1 MRGAD
6 EQPGSMFSYV
16 TLEERVPTEHPLRAI
31 RAITDRALTRLSPRF
46 GTLYVKFG
54 RPSIAPEKL
63 LRALL
68 LQALYTIRSER
79 QLMEQLDYNLLF
91 RWFVGLGMDDA
102 VWSPTTFTKNR
113 DRLLEGDIATAFF
126 EAILIHA
133 DSARLLSDDHFTVD
147 GTMLEAWASHKSF
160 RRRDDEPPTGGGANP
175 AVNFHGQRRTNATH
189 RSTTD
194 PDARLYKKAQGR
206 EARLGYLGHVLMEHR
221 SGLIVKAL
229 VTPATGRAERD
240 AAITMVGELRGEH
253 RITVA
258 GDKAYDTRDFVATL
272 RAMRVTPHVA
282 QFTATVRRG
291 SAIDAR
297 TTHHPGYQVSQRKRK
312 LVEQGFGWM
321 KTVGGLR
328 KLRHRGG
335 PLVEWVFTF
344 TAAAYNIV
352 RLRRL
357 LPTAA

>member
-16 TLEERVPTEHPLRAI
+16 TLEERVPRDHPLRAI
-31 RAITDRALTRLSPRF
+31 RRITDRALERLSPRF

-79 QLMEQLDYNLLF
+79 QLIEQLDYNLLF

-102 VWSPTTFTKNR
+102 VWAPTTFTKNR
-113 DRLLEGDIATAFF
+113 DRLLDGDIATAFF
-126 EAILIHA
+126 EAILLHA
-133 DSARLLSDDHFTVD
+133 DSARLLSDEHFTVD
-147 GTMLEAWASHKSF
+147 GTLLEAWASHKSF
-160 RRRDDEPPTGGGANP
+160 RPRDEEPPTGGGANP
-175 AVNFHGQRRTNATH
+175 TVNFHRQRRTNETH

-194 PDARLYKKAQGR
+194 PDACLYKKAQGR
-206 EARLGYLGHVLMEHR
+206 EARLGYLGHLLMEHR
-221 SGLIVKAL
+221 SGLIVNAM
-229 VTPATGRAERD
+229 VTPATGRAERE
-240 AAITMVGELRGEH
+240 AAIKMIAEIRGRH
-253 RITVA
+253 RITIA
-258 GDKAYDTRDFVATL
+258 GDKGYDTRDFVATL
-272 RAMRVTPHVA
+272 RSMRGTPHLA
-282 QFTATVRRG
+282 QYTATVHRV
-291 SAIDAR
+291 SAVDAR
-297 TTHHPGYQVSQRKRK
+297 TTRHPGYAVSQRKRK
-312 LVEQGFGWM
+312 LIEQGFGWM

-335 PLVEWVFTF
+335 ALVEWVFTF

-357 LPTAA
+357 LPMGA

>member
-16 TLEERVPTEHPLRAI
+16 SLEERVPVDHPLRGI
-31 RAITDRALTRLSPRF
+31 RRITDRALERLSPRF
-46 GTLYVKFG
+46 GTLYVNFG

-91 RWFVGLGMDDA
+91 RWFVGLGMDDP
-102 VWSPTTFTKNR
+102 VWSATTFTKNR
-113 DRLLEGDIATAFF
+113 DRLLVGDIAAAFF
-126 EAILIHA
+126 EAVLIHA
-133 DSARLLSDDHFTVD
+133 DSQRLLSDEHFTVD
-147 GTMLEAWASHKSF
+147 GTLLEAWASQKSF
-160 RRRDDEPPTGGGANP
+160 RRRDDEPPSPGGGNP
-175 AVNFHGQRRTNATH
+175 TVNFHGQRRRNATH
-189 RSTTD
+189 QSTTD
-194 PDARLYKKAQGR
+194 PDARLYKKACGR

-221 SGLIVKAL
+221 SGLIVRAT
-229 VTPATGRAERD
+229 VTPADGHGERD
-240 AAITMVGELRGEH
+240 AALRMIEAVPGRH

-258 GDKAYDTRDFVATL
+258 GDKGYDTRDFVAGL
-272 RAMRVTPHVA
+272 RTMQVTPHVA
-282 QFTATVRRG
+282 QHTTGRR
-291 SAIDAR
+291 SAIDGR
-297 TTHHPGYQVSQRKRK
+297 TTRHAGYEMSQQKRK
-312 LVEQGFGWM
+312 LVEQSFGWM

-335 PLVEWVFTF
+335 PLVTWIFTF

-357 LPTAA
+357 LPAMA

>member
-16 TLEERVPTEHPLRAI
+16 SLEERVPADHPLRAI
-31 RAITDRALTRLSPRF
+31 RRITDRALERLSPRF
-46 GTLYVKFG
+46 GTLYINFG
-54 RPSIAPEKL
+54 RPSIPPEKL

-79 QLMEQLDYNLLF
+79 QLIEQIDYNLLF

-102 VWSPTTFTKNR
+102 VWAPTTFTKNR
-113 DRLLEGDIATAFF
+113 DRLLAGDIAAAFF
-126 EAILIHA
+126 DAVLIHA
-133 DSARLLSDDHFTVD
+133 DSARLLSDEHFTVD
-147 GTMLEAWASHKSF
+147 GTLLEAWASHKSF
-160 RRRDDEPPTGGGANP
+160 RPRGDEPPPDGGGNP
-175 AVNFHGQRRTNATH
+175 TVNFQGQRRRNATH
-189 RSTTD
+189 QSTTD

-206 EARLGYLGHVLMEHR
+206 EAHLGYLGHVLMEHR
-221 SGLIVKAL
+221 SGLIVKAT
-229 VTPATGRAERD
+229 VTPADGHGERD
-240 AAITMVGELRGEH
+240 AALVMLEGIPGQQ

-258 GDKAYDTRDFVATL
+258 ADKGYDTRDFVTEL
-272 RAMRVTPHVA
+272 RGMHVTPHIA
-282 QFTATVRRG
+282 QHTTGRR

-297 TTHHPGYQVSQRKRK
+297 TTRHPGYAISQQKRK

-321 KTVGGLR
+321 KTIGGLR

-335 PLVEWVFTF
+335 ALVTWVFTF

-357 LPTAA
+357 LEATA

>member
-16 TLEERVPTEHPLRAI
+16 SLEARVPADHPLRAI
-31 RAITDRALTRLSPRF
+31 RRITDRALEQLSPRF
-46 GTLYVKFG
+46 GTLYINFG
-54 RPSIAPEKL
+54 RPSIPPEKL

-79 QLMEQLDYNLLF
+79 QLIEQIDYNLLF

-102 VWSPTTFTKNR
+102 VWAPTTFTKNR
-113 DRLLEGDIATAFF
+113 DRLLAGDIAGAFF
-126 EAILIHA
+126 DAVLIHA
-133 DSARLLSDDHFTVD
+133 DSARLLSDEHFTVD
-147 GTMLEAWASHKSF
+147 GTLLEAWASHKSF
-160 RRRDDEPPTGGGANP
+160 RPRGDEPPTDGGGNP
-175 AVNFHGQRRTNATH
+175 TVNFHGQRRRNATH

-206 EARLGYLGHVLMEHR
+206 EAHLGYLGHVLMEHR
-221 SGLIVKAL
+221 SGLIVRAT
-229 VTPATGRAERD
+229 VTPADGHGERD
-240 AAITMVGELRGEH
+240 AALVMLESIPGQH

-258 GDKAYDTRDFVATL
+258 ADKGYDTRDFVADV
-272 RAMRVTPHVA
+272 RAMQVTPHIA
-282 QFTATVRRG
+282 QHTTGRR

-297 TTHHPGYQVSQRKRK
+297 TTRHAGYTISQQKRK

-321 KTVGGLR
+321 KTIGGLR

-335 PLVEWVFTF
+335 ALVTWIFTF

-357 LPTAA
+357 LEATA

>member
-16 TLEERVPTEHPLRAI
+16 TLEERVPPDHPLRAI
-31 RAITDRALTRLSPRF
+31 RRITDRALDRLSPRF
-46 GTLYVKFG
+46 GTLYVQFG

-79 QLMEQLDYNLLF
+79 QLMEQLNYNLLF

-102 VWSPTTFTKNR
+102 VWVPTTFTKNR
-113 DRLLEGDIATAFF
+113 DRLLDGEVASAFF
-126 EAILIHA
+126 EAILLHA
-133 DSARLLSDDHFTVD
+133 DSARLLSDEHFTVD
-147 GTMLEAWASHKSF
+147 GTLLEAWASHKSF
-160 RRRDDEPPTGGGANP
+160 RRRDEEPPTGGGANP
-175 AVNFHGQRRTNATH
+175 TVNFHRERRTNETH
-189 RSTTD
+189 QSTTD

-206 EARLGYLGHVLMEHR
+206 EARLGYLGHVVMEHR
-221 SGLIVKAL
+221 SGLIVKAM

-240 AAITMVGELRGEH
+240 AAVAMIAGIPGRH

-258 GDKAYDTRDFVATL
+258 GDKGYDTREFVETVRSMA
-272 RAMRVTPHVA
+272 ATPHVA
-282 QFTATVRRG
+282 QYARTAHRR

-297 TTHHPGYQVSQRKRK
+297 TTRHPGYAVSQRKRK

-328 KLRHRGG
+328 KLRHRSG
-335 PLVEWVFTF
+335 PLVDWVFTF

-357 LPTAA
+357 LPGMA